1 MPNACKK
8 STSAQDERTGHKKK
22 QYSKRNA
29 SSSMIVQTSDT
40 ASAMSSS
47 DAHSR
52 TASQEPNN
60 ANGSSGHDTQYYLQG
75 IGSQF
80 DA

>member
-1 MPNACKK
+1 MCKT
-8 STSAQDERTGHKKK
+8 STSTHDKRTGHKKK

-29 SSSMIVQTSDT
+29 SSSMIVQASDT

-47 DAHSR
+47 DAHNR
-52 TASQEPNN
+52 TANQEPDN